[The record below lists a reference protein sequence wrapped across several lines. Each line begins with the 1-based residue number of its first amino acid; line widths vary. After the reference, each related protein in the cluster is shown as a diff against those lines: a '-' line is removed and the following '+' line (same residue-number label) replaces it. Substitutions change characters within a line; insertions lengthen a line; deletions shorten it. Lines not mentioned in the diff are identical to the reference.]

1 MALHY
6 GINKN
11 ELIEPSLIAFAEN
24 IRETSAVTAACL
36 MVSKAKYHE
45 VGGLEEQLKVTYNDV
60 DFCLKLLKKGY
71 SNIFTPR
78 SKLYHFESKSVGAIS
93 TNERNMSEYEQAKK
107 YMTDNWSNFL
117 EQDKY
122 YRVPLF

>member
-60 DFCLKLLKKGY
+60 DFVWVTPYGRNLISNRLK
-71 SNIFTPR
+71 SC
-78 SKLYHFESKSVGAIS
+78 
-93 TNERNMSEYEQAKK
+93 
-107 YMTDNWSNFL
+107 SNFRQISFRDFVL
-117 EQDKY
+117 ECD
-122 YRVPLF
+122 L